1 MKKYTII
8 IISTII
14 ITILIITS
22 IVIIKKKRNNLDTLQ
37 DMPQY
42 DIHDATMIE
51 EIKENTNA
59 EADTDM
65 YEIVEE
71 YDGRKIVQIRPNIQF
86 DTVLAGI
93 LKNDKPEEN
102 EILDLI
108 KKFAKKNGIWISEK
122 SRNSFLEILKD
133 NNITQFEIDNEGYL
147 QPKEE
152 SNNNEYKKIKK
163 AIKSDNLFIFDI
175 SGKSYIRDDFTGEIV
190 EYPFEEMDPDQIL
203 EVYNNENSTIIE
215 VTTNSEKKI
224 TSHDILT
231 DILLNLE

>member
-1 MKKYTII
+1 MKNNKK
-8 IISTII
+8 
-14 ITILIITS
+14 ILIIVIFFTIAILLS
-22 IVIIKKKRNNLDTLQ
+22 IIVAIEKNKNIKKDSIATIDK
-37 DMPQY
+37 Y
-42 DIHDATMIE
+42 DIETIE
-51 EIKENTNA
+51 QVKEDTNA
-59 EADTDM
+59 SADTEM

-102 EILDLI
+102 EIQNLI
-108 KKFAKKNGIWISEK
+108 QKSPKKSGIWISEK
-122 SRNSFLEILKD
+122 SRNQILKLLEE
-133 NNITQFEIDNEGYL
+133 NSIIQFEVDNEGYL
-147 QPKEE
+147 KSTEE
-152 SNNNEYKKIKK
+152 SSKDDYITIQRAIQSDKIY
-163 AIKSDNLFIFDI
+163 IIDI

-215 VTTNSEKKI
+215 LTTNSGKNI

-231 DILLNLE
+231 DVLLNLE